1 MEKLFIGI
9 DISKD
14 KFDYCILSSK
24 HEILSKGLASNTVE
38 GIEKFHKQLRS
49 YHGLEPCICME
60 HTGHYG
66 YLLVC
71 EFSLPKLSFSL
82 LNPLDLKKS
91 MGLVRGKSDTVDAYR
106 IASYALRHQHTLT
119 QSGFAQQDLRKLKVT
134 VSAREGLK
142 KESVKLQNRIK
153 ALKIVGQTT
162 DISTVLKVL
171 ETQLGYVRD
180 GIKELEKEM
189 KTIIKASEQL
199 GKTYFLITSVLGVG
213 LITAANIIIES
224 ENFLKITNPRKFACH
239 SGIAPF
245 PYSSGSSVRGASRT
259 SYFCKKS
266 LKGILFK
273 AAATAIQH
281 DPEVKAYYER
291 KVVEGKHKLSA
302 LNAVANKIVLRVFA
316 VQKKGTPYILNAA

>member
-24 HEILSKGLASNTVE
+24 HEILSKGFESNTVE
-38 GIEKFHKQLRS
+38 GIDIFHEQLKK
-49 YHGLEPCICME
+49 YPGLDPCICME
-60 HTGHYG
+60 CTGHYG

-71 EFSLPKLSFSL
+71 EFSHRKLRFSL

-91 MGLVRGKSDTVDAYR
+91 MGLVRGKNDAVDAYR

-119 QSGFAQQDLRKLKVT
+119 QSGFPLEALRKLKAT

-153 ALKIVGQTT
+153 ALKIVAQTT
-162 DISTVLKVL
+162 NISTVLKVL
-171 ETQLGYVRD
+171 ETQLGYVKE
-180 GIKELEKEM
+180 GIKELESELKA
-189 KTIIKASEQL
+189 IIKTSEEL
-199 GKTYFLITSVLGVG
+199 GKTYDLITSVLGVG
-213 LITAANIIIES
+213 LITASNIIVES
-224 ENFLKITNPRKFACH
+224 ENFTKITNPRKFACH

-259 SYFCKKS
+259 SHFCKKS
-266 LKGILFK
+266 LKGVLFK

-281 DPEVKAYYER
+281 DPQLKAYYER
-291 KVVEGKHKLSA
+291 KVAEGKHNLCA
-302 LNAVANKIVLRVFA
+302 LNAVANKIVLRIFA